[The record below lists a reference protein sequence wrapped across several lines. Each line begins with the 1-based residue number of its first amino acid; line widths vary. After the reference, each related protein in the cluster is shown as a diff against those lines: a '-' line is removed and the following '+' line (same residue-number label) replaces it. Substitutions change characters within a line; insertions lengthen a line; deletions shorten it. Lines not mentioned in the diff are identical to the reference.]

1 MKILSIGN
9 KEYTLE
15 YTFKAAEHSK
25 TVQKV
30 FDVVSGAYIL
40 KQVQKVSDKE
50 KGLTDAML
58 NGTSE
63 MVGDIPNIVRTCF
76 YSGLL
81 ENHSITEDASY
92 ELMKAYMKEHKVSFK
107 KLFEDIKECMAEDG
121 FLELSGITEML
132 EEMNSKMATPNKE
145 EK

>member
-15 YTFKAAEHSK
+15 YSFKAAEHSE
-25 TVQKV
+25 TVQKIFNV
-30 FDVVSGAYIL
+30 ASGAYIL
-40 KQVQKVSDKE
+40 KQVQKVGNE
-50 KGLTDAML
+50 KLEVAGAML
-58 NGTSE
+58 DGTSE
-63 MVGDIPNIVRTCF
+63 MIGDIPNIVKVCF

-81 ENHSITEDASY
+81 ENHKVTEEQAY
-92 ELMKAYMKEHKVSFK
+92 ELMKTYMKENKISFK
-107 KLFEDIKECMAEDG
+107 KLFEVIKECMADDG

-132 EEMNSKMATPNKE
+132 EEMNSKTATPNE